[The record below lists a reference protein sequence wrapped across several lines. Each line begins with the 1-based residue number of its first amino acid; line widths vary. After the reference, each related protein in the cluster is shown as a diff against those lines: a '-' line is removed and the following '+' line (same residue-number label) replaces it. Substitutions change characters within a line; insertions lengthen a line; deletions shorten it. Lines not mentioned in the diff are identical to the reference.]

1 VAKDT
6 KSYKTIKSMF
16 YPIHKKLA
24 GLAAVFAL
32 LLGQLAAQP
41 LSFERTFPGFRGLDD
56 FVKVLETPDDGF
68 LVLFNSRLIK
78 LDRKG
83 RTEWSHSTSKV
94 PNPDPKS
101 GHHHPI
107 FNNILMDSSHI
118 FLQGGAFN
126 SPFYWLLNHN
136 GEKLFD
142 TLYLVSWRFP
152 EMPFAGLGY
161 TDLVG
166 EEIVSITHVYT
177 NLKYDSTTHEQT
189 FDNLC
194 VLFQKINKQTGH
206 RTYYKQICLSDSN
219 ENIGHAL
226 KLNTTDQGYLV
237 RVFYTMTNVDTDIH
251 HNVLLR
257 LDSLG
262 NIVELNDLFPR
273 DIFPNQQEQGV
284 NLFKP
289 IYDPDM
295 FSGKYLPL
303 QYTFDS
309 AALGLWVE
317 GRVGKT
323 SFTQDIIAFYDSN
336 GKMVYWRDLSIPNSG
351 ITIKSRIKFKRQDTL
366 AFYEENGE
374 LLWEKYYP
382 PFNLKV
388 IKILR
393 TSKNGI
399 MFILKSYNE
408 PYTYTVQHIGPQ
420 GYDFGYDP
428 DPAPAWHE
436 EDSLAIWFNA
446 MHGLTVHPQMLD
458 WEIKIFNTLGQEL
471 RDALAYDPKNVPL
484 GFPLPQGVYIV
495 QMRNPQSGRIQ
506 YRKLWKN

>member
-1 VAKDT
+1 LATDT
-6 KSYKTIKSMF
+6 KGNKTLNSPMLNR
-16 YPIHKKLA
+16 IHKKLA
-24 GLAAVFAL
+24 SLAAVYTL

-41 LSFERTFPGFRGLDD
+41 LSFERSFSLSSSDD
-56 FVKVLETPDDGF
+56 FVEAIETPDDGF
-68 LVLFNSRLIK
+68 LVLFKSRLIK

-309 AALGLWVE
+309 AAQGLWVR

-323 SFTQDIIAFYDSN
+323 SFTQDVIAFYDSN
-336 GKMVYWRDLSIPNSG
+336 GKMVYWREDRNWDYKVKSNIQNISI
-351 ITIKSRIKFKRQDTL
+351 DTVAMFDSL
-366 AFYEENGE
+366 GV
-374 LLWEKYYP
+374 LLWKNY
-382 PFNLKV
+382 FNRKTGILDLQ
-388 IKILR
+388 KILY
-393 TSKNGI
+393 TYKNGI
-399 MFILKSYNE
+399 VRILKSYNE

-420 GYDFGYDP
+420 GYDFGY